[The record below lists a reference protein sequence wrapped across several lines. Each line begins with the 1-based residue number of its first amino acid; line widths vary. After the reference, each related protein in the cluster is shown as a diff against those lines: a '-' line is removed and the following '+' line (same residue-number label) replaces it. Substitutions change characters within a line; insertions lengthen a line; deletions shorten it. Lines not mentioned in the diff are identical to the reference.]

1 MLQHQDKSIKYIYPS
16 RYCNQGELCLWHGLN
31 YKTVERWISEAKD
44 RGETIPGRLKIP
56 GVRNYIWNPIIF
68 HDEFLMPT
76 LNGPT
81 RNKHEKAHHVVILN
95 NLKQREAN

>member
-1 MLQHQDKSIKYIYPS
+1 MQHQDKSIKYIYPS

-68 HDEFLMPT
+68 HDEFLIPK
-76 LNGPT
+76 LLGPT
-81 RNKHEKAHHVVILN
+81 RNEHEKAHHVVILN
-95 NLKQREAN
+95 NLKQKRAN